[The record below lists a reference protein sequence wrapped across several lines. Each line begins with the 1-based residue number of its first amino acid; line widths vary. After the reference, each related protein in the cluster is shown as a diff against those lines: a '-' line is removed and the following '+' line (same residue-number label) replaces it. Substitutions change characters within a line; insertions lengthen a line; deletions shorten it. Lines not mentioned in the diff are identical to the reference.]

1 MLCIIGIAT
10 LFYRLKFGKT
20 MYFKSKT
27 QLLVL

>member
-1 MLCIIGIAT
+1 MFCIIGITT

-20 MYFKSKT
+20 MYFKTKT